1 MSKSFFSNTTE
12 TAKANVPKEEV
23 FSGSLAKETPD
34 VLIEVEPNPEETKV
48 SEILT
53 VAPSQVVGTA
63 RIPFLMTKISLVGTE
78 FLSEKNLEPL
88 KVCNVIVHGRRIK
101 TSVGLEPEREG
112 ASYVFEGKEEPQ
124 LALRLTHRSSGKLA
138 VGCLDSIGLKG
149 HMPRTKPGIF
159 SPDWSGHWANFES
172 WLTTFVTLN
181 TAVAKKEGKTPENS
195 IWLKLWE
202 FIPTSESD
210 DTKPATTVAQNASI
224 SRDQISNTANLI
236 ASLKNLEEE
245 ANTAEAKPTEAK
257 NTRSR
262 SK

>member
-34 VLIEVEPNPEETKV
+34 VLIEIEPNPEETKV

-63 RIPFLMTKISLVGTE
+63 RIPFLMTKISLIGTE
-78 FLSEKNLEPL
+78 FLSEKSLEPL
-88 KVCNVIVHGRRIK
+88 KVCNVVIHGRKIK
-101 TSVGLEPEREG
+101 TAGLQPKKEG
-112 ASYVFEGKEEPQ
+112 ESYVFEGEDEPQ
-124 LALRLTHRSSGKLA
+124 LALRLTHRSSGKLS

-181 TAVAKKEGKTPENS
+181 TAVDKKEGKTPENS

-210 DTKPATTVAQNASI
+210 DTKSITVAQNANI
-224 SRDQISNTANLI
+224 SDDQISNTANLI

-245 ANTAEAKPTEAK
+245 ANTAEATKAK
-257 NTRSR
+257 DTHSR